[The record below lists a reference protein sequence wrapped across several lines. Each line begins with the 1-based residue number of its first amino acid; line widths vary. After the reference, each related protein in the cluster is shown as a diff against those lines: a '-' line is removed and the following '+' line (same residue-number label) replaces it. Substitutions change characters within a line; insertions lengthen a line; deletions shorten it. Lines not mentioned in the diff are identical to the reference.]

1 MAYDLDTGCS
11 LAQNGQ
17 SLDALL
23 AGREATRGIAAKLP
37 LDSVG
42 DTRKE
47 AGPRSSSSVAAGTDS
62 VVARAFAA
70 NCIPAPCS
78 DQV

>member
-1 MAYDLDTGCS
+1 MSCDSDTGCS

-23 AGREATRGIAAKLP
+23 AGREATRGTAARLP
-37 LDSVG
+37 LDSGG
-42 DTRKE
+42 DTWKE
-47 AGPRSSSSVAAGTDS
+47 AGLRSSSSVAVGIGF

-70 NCIPAPCS
+70 NCTPAPCS